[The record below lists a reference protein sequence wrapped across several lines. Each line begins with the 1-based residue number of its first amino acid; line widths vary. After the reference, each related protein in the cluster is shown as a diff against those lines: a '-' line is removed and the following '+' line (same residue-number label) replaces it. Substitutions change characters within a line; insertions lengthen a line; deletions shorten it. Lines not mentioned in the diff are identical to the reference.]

1 MIGFN
6 LQTSI
11 FRRPGLQPWKSL
23 TPEIVLKC
31 IFRATSVIIFPGKYW
46 RISRS
51 SKLFWVFHVNWHQVL
66 TRWAVSTGT
75 YIDHSL
81 LSWETSLSSPSF
93 WSCTGLCCRRSS
105 CTRPGSWWT
114 GRWSPW
120 PDPPEPQTQTRRT
133 ARRTAWTRSG
143 HYSRCRPW
151 GSSRCWWLS
160 WWRRRNTECR
170 HCQCHCRQICLF
182 QFLPKMRTGSKHT
195 LYIDFKFMVLKYKR
209 WFMVEAEKLFT
220 KKIECNNILL
230 FSNSFVQFRKCFKV
244 MKLSP
249 TIWVTIAWLH

>member
-23 TPEIVLKC
+23 TPDMVLKC
-31 IFRATSVIIFPGKYW
+31 ILRATSVIIFPGKYW

-75 YIDHSL
+75 LTTVCYDVTMTIIP
-81 LSWETSLSSPSF
+81 SSPSS
-93 WSCTGLCCRRSS
+93 WSCTGWCCRRSS

-114 GRWSPW
+114 GQWSPW
-120 PDPPEPQTQTRRT
+120 PDPPARQTQTRRT

-143 HYSRCRPW
+143 HCSQCRPW

-160 WWRRRNTECR
+160 WWRRRSTECR
-170 HCQCHCRQICLF
+170 RCQCHCRQICLF

-195 LYIDFKFMVLKYKR
+195 LNIDFKFMVLKYKR
-209 WFMVEAEKLFT
+209 WFM
-220 KKIECNNILL
+220 KKPKNYSHKQEFACNNIT
-230 FSNSFVQFRKCFKV
+230 FCFYR
-244 MKLSP
+244 
-249 TIWVTIAWLH
+249 